1 MKSGQIGE
9 NKSAIFGDNMKLLV
23 KTDNDQITTLT
34 GDEPAQPGRARDR
47 RHQICLISL
56 QVEMIEELQ
65 SQQLK
70 CDKTLLA
77 TQWW

>member
-34 GDEPAQPGRARDR
+34 GDEPAKPSRYRDR
-47 RHQICLISL
+47 WHQVWLISL
-56 QVEMIEELQ
+56 EVEMIEELQ
-65 SQQLK
+65 SH
-70 CDKTLLA
+70 
-77 TQWW
+77 